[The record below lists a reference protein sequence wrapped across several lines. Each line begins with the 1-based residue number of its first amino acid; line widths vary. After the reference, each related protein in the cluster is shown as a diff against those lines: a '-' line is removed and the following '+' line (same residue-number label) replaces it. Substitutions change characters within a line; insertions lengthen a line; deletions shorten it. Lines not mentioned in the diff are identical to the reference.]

1 MIKILSLNLLFAF
14 FCTSVQ
20 ACFGDECPP
29 SQPHSRYE
37 TVTQEEHQRIV
48 AAARALLY
56 PPTLLA
62 PKAYSAPLHAL
73 QNFTEKEGCTEPLA
87 PHRTSPE
94 EPNFKL
100 LSFLSYQSVDDAYWT
115 MDSDS
120 SSGSDGSW
128 SSDSDSDDDPYT
140 SSSGSDNEAGSTS
153 SSESDE
159 ESPPTPLKKPTM
171 QDLRKKAVRQADIQ
185 AFKNQSLLL
194 GAKISSMASADK
206 DKHITGES
214 PPQASAPITHES
226 ISSSSGAAS
235 SVP

>member
-14 FCTSVQ
+14 FCISVQ

-29 SQPHSRYE
+29 SQDECAPPQPHRRYE

-48 AAARALLY
+48 GAARALLY

-73 QNFTEKEGCTEPLA
+73 QNFTEKEGCAEPLA

-94 EPNFKL
+94 EPSFKL

-120 SSGSDGSW
+120 SSGSDGSL
-128 SSDSDSDDDPYT
+128 SSGSDSDDDPYT
-140 SSSGSDNEAGSTS
+140 TSSGSDIEEGSTS

-159 ESPPTPLKKPTM
+159 ESPPQTSSGLTPWKK
-171 QDLRKKAVRQADIQ
+171 
-185 AFKNQSLLL
+185 
-194 GAKISSMASADK
+194 
-206 DKHITGES
+206 
-214 PPQASAPITHES
+214 SAPGIKNINLTK
-226 ISSSSGAAS
+226 
-235 SVP
+235 